1 LGTEEAKSSSGEEGM
16 RIGVAGVGR
25 MGAAIAARL
34 IEVGHDVTVWN
45 RTPDK
50 VGPLAEAGAK
60 LASTPA
66 ELATRVEAVVTIL
79 TNPEAQAAVYEGPQ
93 GLLATD
99 AKGKLFIEMSTV
111 QPHDEAALAEK
122 VRAKGGA
129 FVECPVGGTV
139 GPARQG
145 KLLGVAGAT
154 KEDFERARP
163 LLDQMCRRVELVG
176 PVGAGASLKLALNL
190 PLLVYYQALAEA
202 YVLCRHLKLDHAWLM
217 EFLSET
223 SGGPNM
229 LKTRGPAIAA
239 ALDGKDPGVA
249 NFDID
254 LVCKDLATM
263 LAEARV
269 RGSRLPL
276 TEQALAVYAEAVK
289 DGWGS
294 RDGAWLP
301 AYWPASGQR

>member
-1 LGTEEAKSSSGEEGM
+1 M

-25 MGAAIAARL
+25 MGGAIAAHL
-34 IEVGHDVTVWN
+34 IDVGHDVTVWN

-50 VGPLAEAGAK
+50 VKLLAEAGARV
-60 LASTPA
+60 AATPA
-66 ELATRVEAVVTIL
+66 ELASQAEAIVTIL
-79 TNPEAQAAVYEGPQ
+79 TNRDALAAVYEGPQ
-93 GLLATD
+93 GLLAAD
-99 AKGKLFIEMSTV
+99 ARGKLFIEMSTV
-111 QPHDEAALAEK
+111 QPHDESALAEK

-154 KEDFERARP
+154 AEDFGKAKP

-176 PVGAGASLKLALNL
+176 PVGAGASMKLALNL

-202 YVLCRHLKLDHAWLM
+202 YVLCRHLNLDNAWLM

-223 SGGPNM
+223 SGGPNV

-239 ALDGKDPGVA
+239 TLDGKDPGQA

-254 LVCKDLATM
+254 LVCKDLSTM
-263 LAEARV
+263 LAEAKI
-269 RGSRLPL
+269 RGATLPL
-276 TEQALAVYAEAVK
+276 AEKALAIYAEALTA
-289 DGWGS
+289 GWGN

-301 AYWPASGQR
+301 AYWPNSGMR